1 MNKAETED
9 AVSRK
14 APPLPDYV
22 LLPLKLAGVDD
33 PRHLRFYTEAEVRS
47 WSWVVIGFAEIERFM
62 EEEGMTFRT
71 PGCSVFDKFTPSV
84 IAKLKKACIQHES
97 HFFAMDPEELESII
111 GDSSE
116 LEVVHRIL
124 AEEKI
129 ELGHGHGDEEGK
141 KRSRRARGGR
151 SSRKSRDTRIIQ

>member
-9 AVSRK
+9 AVSSAK

-33 PRHLRFYTEAEVRS
+33 PRHLRFYTE
-47 WSWVVIGFAEIERFM
+47 AEIERFM

-129 ELGHGHGDEEGK
+129 ELGHGHSDEEGK